1 MSCASVPDE
10 PFHGSLR
17 ISGTVTHDG
26 APVRGYVRLRDHR
39 GEFVAALSTNKQD
52 AGRFLT
58 SRGGGTRRLL
68 SSGPAFELPVLLVDR
83 DTPHFDIAL

>member
-26 APVRGYVRLRDHR
+26 APVRGYVRLLDHR
-39 GEFVAALSTNKQD
+39 GEFVAEVPTNKQ
-52 AGRFLT
+52 
-58 SRGGGTRRLL
+58 GGFTFFTAPGEWTLRLL
-68 SSGPAFELPVLLVDR
+68 SSGPTFELPVLLVDR

>member
-26 APVRGYVRLRDHR
+26 APVRGYVRLLDHR
-39 GEFVAALSTNKQD
+39 GEFVAEVPANKQG
-52 AGRFLT
+52 AFTFFTAPGTLRRFT
-58 SRGGGTRRLL
+58 STRETTL
-68 SSGPAFELPVLLVDR
+68 SSLNPASISGSEL
-83 DTPHFDIAL
+83 